1 MKEPDLE
8 EEDLR
13 ATVIQGRLE
22 VTRRSLSE
30 GAATVEVVAPS
41 GRARDLTLADSGA
54 GRAAGAL
61 PADETGL
68 YRVTDGA
75 RTAFAASGPLNP
87 LEFTDLR
94 ASPDLLLPIVEA
106 TGGAVHRLAG
116 GTVPELRK
124 VRPGRDTA
132 GSGWMGLRANGDYVV
147 TGIASAPLLPA
158 LGVLLVGLGALL
170 LAWRREGR

>member
-1 MKEPDLE
+1 M
-8 EEDLR
+8 
-13 ATVIQGRLE
+13 
-22 VTRRSLSE
+22 
-30 GAATVEVVAPS
+30 
-41 GRARDLTLADSGA
+41 
-54 GRAAGAL
+54 
-61 PADETGL
+61 
-68 YRVTDGA
+68 
-75 RTAFAASGPLNP
+75 
-87 LEFTDLR
+87 
-94 ASPDLLLPIVEA
+94 LPIVEA

-116 GTVPELRK
+116 GPVPELRK